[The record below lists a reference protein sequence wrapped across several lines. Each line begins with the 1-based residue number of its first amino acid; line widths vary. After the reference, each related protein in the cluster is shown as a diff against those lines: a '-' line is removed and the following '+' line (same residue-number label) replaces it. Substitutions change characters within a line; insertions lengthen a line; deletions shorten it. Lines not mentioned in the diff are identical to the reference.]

1 MRIRLLIRLAGNWDE
16 ENADAF
22 SAYAAKALKE
32 LHESQVIAGKAAGK
46 QCSRHSGLLQRACTH
61 ALLGKQIVYHAIQ
74 DPADAMSLED
84 LAAMDAEITT
94 LRETIAT
101 TKATEKLLRANPA
114 SVNAT
119 MSTEELRASVTVLE
133 REKKD
138 ILGRLGPLRTGNL
151 KPVLPEEKMK
161 VDKEFSQWEKIAG
174 KRKKICLELW
184 AVCTDQ
190 MEEGKTREEL
200 WVGSALRMIGIDC

>member
-1 MRIRLLIRLAGNWDE
+1 MK
-16 ENADAF
+16 
-22 SAYAAKALKE
+22 AKSLPAK
-32 LHESQVIAGKAAGK
+32 
-46 QCSRHSGLLQRACTH
+46 QRASKPPVTRVCYNALALTH
-61 ALLGKQIVYHAIQ
+61 LPGKQIVYHAIQ

-94 LRETIAT
+94 LRETIGTA
-101 TKATEKLLRANPA
+101 KATEKLLRANLA

-119 MSTEELRASVTVLE
+119 MSTEELRARVTVLE

-138 ILGRLGPLRTGNL
+138 ILGRLGPLRAGEM

-161 VDKEFSQWEKIAG
+161 VDKEFSQWEKIAR
-174 KRKKICLELW
+174 KRKQICLELW
-184 AVCTDQ
+184 AMCTEQ

-200 WVGSALRMIGIDC
+200 WVG

>member
-1 MRIRLLIRLAGNWDE
+1 
-16 ENADAF
+16 
-22 SAYAAKALKE
+22 
-32 LHESQVIAGKAAGK
+32 
-46 QCSRHSGLLQRACTH
+46 
-61 ALLGKQIVYHAIQ
+61 
-74 DPADAMSLED
+74 MSLED

-94 LRETIAT
+94 LRESIGTA
-101 TKATEKLLRANPA
+101 KATEKLLRANLA

-119 MSTEELRASVTVLE
+119 MSTEELRARVTVLE

-138 ILGRLGPLRTGNL
+138 ILGRLGPLRAGNI

-161 VDKEFSQWEKIAG
+161 VDKESSQWEKIAR

-184 AVCTDQ
+184 AMCTEQ

-200 WVGSALRMIGIDC
+200 WVG